1 MKKIFAYI
9 VSALAA
15 VMVLSSCDP
24 SDFGDINKSPN
35 SPSTAYTSYLFTN
48 ACRYVPYF
56 VLGSATNGYNV
67 WQQAWPGYLSESK
80 NNQYGV
86 LGVTS
91 EFGVGTYYLYALK
104 NLQYIIDMNE
114 DPEQKDLVNVA
125 GFGTSANQIAAA
137 KTLMG
142 FYYMSITDI
151 IGPVVIS
158 EAFLGAKEDNWTPK
172 YDTQQEAYT
181 ILDNTLK
188 EAYSQFDTS
197 GSLDGGADV
206 LYGGDIAKWKKFNA
220 TLRMLM
226 AIKLCDVDPATGK
239 SRFATAYADGGMTSV
254 DDSFNFTYDDLNW
267 NMMYYW
273 CSPDY
278 SGAGFCWVPNM
289 FIVDQMKEFQD
300 PRMFDYF
307 DIEGYRGKRDP
318 ELFPRDQYTSFY
330 GVPFGLVDNAAVN
343 AWVDCCCSINSNM
356 IQMSATIPVIPTSR
370 VLFTEAEAAL
380 RGWISADAKTLYE
393 AGIKSSFEWWGTDG
407 ADKYI
412 SSPKVAYSPD
422 NAMEQIALQRW
433 IAGYLADGIE
443 AWSDWRRLDIPHLP
457 VGPGAVDAG
466 NTSYP
471 YRLAF
476 SASQGP
482 RYNTANYEIALQDIS
497 GPDVS
502 TSRVWWDV
510 KDNWTGV
517 IPDEQCKPSV
527 TKPAKW
533 EAVKT
538 GTYYVLGGG
547 SANEDPVGAD
557 VWGASDFTTTLYKD
571 VNHDGDW
578 KLAPFGDNEALEL
591 KYDAASD
598 AFFVPSQKVGSITV
612 GDTTYPVFLADF
624 DTDQGTENGHDYRAW
639 WDKDDDGNDV
649 FVVYALYRAGGPRGT
664 EANAGLVNYGYDLFV
679 PGE

>member
-1 MKKIFAYI
+1 MKKILSIFAS
-9 VSALAA
+9 VVAA
-15 VMVLSSCDP
+15 SMLFTSCDP

-35 SPSTAYTSYLFTN
+35 SPSTAYTTYLFTN
-48 ACRYVPYF
+48 AARYVPYF

-114 DPEQKDLVNVA
+114 DPDQKDAVNVA
-125 GFGTSANQIAAA
+125 GFGTSANQIAAS
-137 KTLMG
+137 KTLMA
-142 FYYMSITDI
+142 FYYMSISDI
-151 IGPVVIS
+151 IGPIAIS

-172 YDTQQEAYT
+172 YDTQSEAYT
-181 ILDNTLK
+181 ILDNMLK
-188 EAYSQFDTS
+188 EAYGQFDTN
-197 GSLDGGADV
+197 GSLDASADV
-206 LYGGDIAKWKKFNA
+206 LYGGNIAKWKKFNA
-220 TLRMLM
+220 SLRMLM

-239 SRFATAYADGGMTSV
+239 TRFAAAYADGGMKDTA
-254 DDSFNFTYDDLNW
+254 DGFDFTYDDLNW

-273 CSPDY
+273 CNPDY

-289 FIVDQMKEFQD
+289 FIVDQMKEFED
-300 PRMFDYF
+300 PRMFQYF
-307 DIEGYRGKRDP
+307 DIEGYRGTRDP

-330 GVPFGLVDNAAVN
+330 GVPFGLEDNNRVN
-343 AWVDCCCSINSNM
+343 AWVDCCASINSKM
-356 IQMSATIPVIPTSR
+356 IAMDATVPVIPTSR
-370 VLFTEAEAAL
+370 VLFAEAEAAY
-380 RGWISADAKTLYE
+380 RGWISADPKTLYE
-393 AGIKSSFEWWGTDG
+393 AGIKSSFEWWGTSG

-412 SSPKVAYSPD
+412 ASPKIAYKGGTD
-422 NAMEQIALQRW
+422 GLEQIALQRW

-443 AWSDWRRLDIPHLP
+443 AWSDWRRLDIPKLP

-482 RYNTANYEIALQDIS
+482 RYNTENYEQALKDLS

-510 KDNWTGV
+510 ADNWTGV
-517 IPDEQCKPSV
+517 IPQEKCVPSV
-527 TKPAKW
+527 SKPAKW

-547 SANEDPVGAD
+547 AANESPVGAD
-557 VWGASDFTTTLYKD
+557 LWGASDFETTLYED
-571 VNHDGDW
+571 VNHPGAF
-578 KLAPFGDNEALEL
+578 KFSPFGDGEL
-591 KYDAASD
+591 MLNL
-598 AFFVPSQKVGSITV
+598 V
-612 GDTTYPVFLADF
+612 GDLYYIPNQIIAGGSYSGYPVNIADR
-624 DTDQGTENGHDYRAW
+624 DTDQDTENGYAGE
-639 WDKDDDGNDV
+639 WDPEDGCMYIYV
-649 FVVYALYRAGGPRGT
+649 IYRAGGARGT
-664 EANAGLVNYGYDLFV
+664 DANQGIINYGYDVFE
-679 PGE
+679 PNE